1 MKITQSRDYKK
12 PIYAIGISAALIA
25 ASVSGCGLPVDFS
38 GSAKSSTKEGGRT
51 ISQEYSKP
59 NADEL
64 PDVTVLAG
72 EVALEGGAVI
82 EEDDDDSVVLA
93 GETTVTENIELAG
106 LFPTYDEDD
115 SN

>member
-38 GSAKSSTKEGGRT
+38 GSAKSSVKEGGRT
-51 ISQEYSKP
+51 FSQEYSKF
-59 NADEL
+59 NAD
-64 PDVTVLAG
+64 DVTALAG
-72 EVALEGGAVI
+72 EVAIDGGVAI
-82 EEDDDDSVVLA
+82 EEEDDVTLG
-93 GETTVTENIELAG
+93 GETTVPEDIELAG